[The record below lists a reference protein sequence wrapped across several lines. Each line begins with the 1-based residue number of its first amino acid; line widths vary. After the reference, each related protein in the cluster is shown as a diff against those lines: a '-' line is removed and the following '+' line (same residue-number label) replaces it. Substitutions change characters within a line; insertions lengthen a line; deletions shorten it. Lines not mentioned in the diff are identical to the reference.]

1 MTLLALVHAAL
12 VLTALV
18 QAGLQPLF
26 LLLEASPSPVAVY
39 PPEDSGFAYATVV
52 GGFFAVG
59 LLSLIYF
66 LLNLKPKRREPYR
79 GPND

>member
-1 MTLLALVHAAL
+1 MTLLALLPLL
-12 VLTALV
+12 V
-18 QAGLQPLF
+18 
-26 LLLEASPSPVAVY
+26 LLEASPSPVAVY
-39 PPEDSGFAYATVV
+39 PPEDSGFAYATVL

>member
-1 MTLLALVHAAL
+1 VSIVSAVSTVALGVLSLTPLLV
-12 VLTALV
+12 
-18 QAGLQPLF
+18 
-26 LLLEASPSPVAVY
+26 LLEASPTPVPVR
-39 PPEDSGFAYATVV
+39 PTQGSGFAYATVL